1 MLRHIALT
9 VNDSEE
15 VNNFYEEVL
24 LFNIKHKHS
33 VDEKV
38 IRQIFNVEGTTDV
51 YIMENQ
57 NVQFEVFISPEK
69 EQKVFSH
76 VCLAFRNA
84 EVIYN
89 NTLKLGYKAI
99 IKHNPDSRTYFIW
112 DKSGNMFE
120 IKEMNKYTPGR
131 NE

>member
-15 VNNFYEEVL
+15 IKNFYEEVL
-24 LFNIKHKHS
+24 LFHQKHKHS
-33 VDEKV
+33 VDGEV
-38 IRQIFNVEGTTDV
+38 IRQIFNLDRPTEV
-51 YIMENQ
+51 YIMEHHD
-57 NVQFEVFISPEK
+57 VQFEIFMSPKKEK
-69 EQKVFSH
+69 KVFSH

-89 NTLKLGYKAI
+89 NTLKLGYKVI
-99 IKHNPDSRTYFIW
+99 IKNNPRNNTYFIW

-120 IKEMNKYTPGR
+120 IK
-131 NE
+131 